1 MEVHVK
7 HIQFTKNCVK
17 LTSGLVKGVF
27 IGLGRKIKTSPL
39 VCSKCSA
46 MHRHGKL
53 REICAASQR
62 LRGYFATSSLSLCIL
77 RGGSL

>member
-17 LTSGLVKGVF
+17 LASSLVKGVF

-39 VCSKCSA
+39 VCSICSA
-46 MHRHGKL
+46 MYRHGKL
-53 REICAASQR
+53 RELCAAPQR
-62 LRGYFATSSLSLCIL
+62 VLCHVFSEFVYL
-77 RGGSL
+77 A